1 MKKKFTIV
9 KEFIDKLKATDR
21 GRSLLFFGGYLIFFI
36 ILFIIIGTAS
46 RSSVTSED
54 YEKSDSI
61 KYNISSIED
70 NNYSYKYT
78 ITVDVNDFIFEGKRY
93 NDKELFKYNNINYY
107 KDNSNNNIFKKEDNI
122 WIKAEDPNDFSFFT
136 DIDNL
141 KKIEEKATYISKTDY
156 ESGKR
161 VYNYEISTTT
171 LEKIISDVDIDLDD
185 KPNELIVSTD
195 EDEVVYSMKLKLDSY
210 GKYKQ
215 LCNKY
220 LTIELEYDEFGEIK
234 DIKNPINE

>member
-93 NDKELFKYNNINYY
+93 NDKELFKYNNIDYF
-107 KDNSNNNIFKKEDNI
+107 KDNSNNNIFKEENKI

-215 LCNKY
+215 LCTKY

-234 DIKNPINE
+234 EIKNPINE